1 MADTTHSGS
10 APSGRFVLR
19 LPPALHASLRGAAE
33 HAGLSLNEYCVR
45 TLAAPGPDPTGPGAA
60 VAARAIE
67 AFGPALVG
75 VVLYGS
81 WTRGEATDTSDIDV
95 LVVLEPTRRVTR
107 ATYLEWDRDPLEHE
121 GHPVEVHIVSLP
133 PVEREPGTLW
143 LEAALDG
150 VAVFDRDRR
159 VSRLLS
165 QVRRD
170 IAAGTITRRHA
181 HGQPYW
187 TVQD

>member
-1 MADTTHSGS
+1 MDGTIPSRKS
-10 APSGRFVLR
+10 PSGRFVLR
-19 LPPALHASLRGAAE
+19 RPPALHATLREAADR
-33 HAGLSLNEYCVR
+33 AGLSLNEYCVR
-45 TLAAPGPDPTGPGAA
+45 TLAALGPDPTGPGAA
-60 VAARAIE
+60 VAARAAE

-81 WTRGEATDTSDIDV
+81 WARGEATEASDIDV
-95 LVVLEPTRRVTR
+95 LVVLEPRRRVTR

-121 GHPVEVHIVSLP
+121 GHSVEVHIVSLP
-133 PVEREPGTLW
+133 RAEREPGTLW

-150 VAVFDRDRR
+150 VAVYDRDRR

-165 QVRRD
+165 QLRRD

-187 TVQD
+187 TAPG